1 MFGRLFI
8 LTLISYHL
16 ILLCT
21 ASLEPVRQ
29 RVQNIESQGPV
40 EAVKRIVGE
49 QDLNSVRLSS
59 CNRRTVDGLSVSH
72 WKMLEDKYKEFG
84 CWKSKV
90 AKLYAL
96 LYKEE
101 KLGHHFE
108 YPSGSQGYRLRC
120 RLLFKFDLCRSN
132 FIRVRAAYHPE
143 ISTNWPEPVMR
154 ALTERLA
161 LDDGEDY
168 GDDYYNSY
176 SSYNNFNNH
185 INTNYGDN

>member
-1 MFGRLFI
+1 MINNQVNSLLAFFI
-8 LTLISYHL
+8 FTNKRSIF
-16 ILLCT
+16 
-21 ASLEPVRQ
+21 Q
-29 RVQNIESQGPV
+29 QNPLKSSQ
-40 EAVKRIVGE
+40 
-49 QDLNSVRLSS
+49 
-59 CNRRTVDGLSVSH
+59 
-72 WKMLEDKYKEFG
+72 
-84 CWKSKV
+84 
-90 AKLYAL
+90 
-96 LYKEE
+96 EE
-101 KLGHHFE
+101 KLGQHFE

-161 LDDGEDY
+161 MDDGEDY

-185 INTNYGDN
+185 INGVNGVNYDN